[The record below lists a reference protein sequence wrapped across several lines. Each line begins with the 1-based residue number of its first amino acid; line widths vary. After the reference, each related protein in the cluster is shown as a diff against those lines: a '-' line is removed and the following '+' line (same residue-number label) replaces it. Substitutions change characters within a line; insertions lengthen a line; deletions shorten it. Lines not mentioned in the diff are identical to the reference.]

1 MNNGAVPPKHQ
12 QKLQELLN
20 LKLPSNKYFEPR
32 KSTVPKEGESDDV
45 ISENGTSRNS
55 EVRLLNE
62 CLKNIAHE
70 ITNKTIDVYALILF
84 FRLKIFY

>member
-1 MNNGAVPPKHQ
+1 MNSGTVPPKHQ
-12 QKLQELLN
+12 QRLQELLN

-32 KSTVPKEGESDDV
+32 KSVAPKEGESDDV

-70 ITNKTIDVYALILF
+70 ITNKTIDVYSYSF
-84 FRLKIFY
+84 FRLKIFC